1 MSPQQMKE
9 ADEFWNY
16 IDGDTIVER
25 SEYLKEFVSKHRS
38 WPLMLACLE
47 ISKGLDI
54 RPLPTENKPEEGKQ
68 YSLLELSKTGKWSES
83 VVAEDIEE
91 TDALVSGNPKIL
103 LEFF

>member
-54 RPLPTENKPEEGKQ
+54 RPLPTENKPEEGKV
-68 YSLLELSKTGKWSES
+68 YSLHKLQSHNGKWSQA
-83 VVAEDIEE
+83 VVQDDPEDEPVPVL
-91 TDALVSGNPKIL
+91 DL
-103 LEFF
+103 F